1 MKNYQIVE
9 GKKTKELAVRLTSK
23 PFQGMIIKF
32 GKVGIKDMGT
42 HAKLAFDF
50 DVIKGTL
57 PKRKTSMKLLENT
70 LGSRPQTG
78 SAKSHRAHRSGT
90 ERLNIP
96 CSSLHVQLLYSYC

>member
-70 LGSRPQTG
+70 LGDILVEILENNIDAVEFNDGDNREDHSP
-78 SAKSHRAHRSGT
+78 KSNS
-90 ERLNIP
+90 E
-96 CSSLHVQLLYSYC
+96 